1 MEILSTLL
9 NAILVPL
16 VGALAALWAALSVYL
31 TVAGRNAQER
41 ASVVGLTLDTLHEI
55 EASTLSPEEQVRE
68 VERLVARLERSMLL
82 RVAGVLPERS
92 PLSEVF
98 ARAVTN
104 RHKLDW
110 FVTQASA
117 SRSPRANWRRIAAL
131 RLLAHQGYSGIV
143 PLLAQAVAEHD
154 SEIVGA
160 ALAILGRTPDVKAA
174 EILVGTLKAQQYS
187 SSRIATYLDQFP
199 LPIASLLRPLLHH
212 PDATVRYWGVTLLA
226 RHKNVPALEAELTA
240 LTKDPAPLV
249 RRASVASLARIN
261 APAADAAARP
271 LLTDP
276 VWFVR
281 AHAARA
287 IAESGNPDLAP
298 DVAPLLADRE
308 WWVRTAV
315 KEALQR
321 MGPEVW
327 SALVPYLDHPDTFA
341 RNGAAE
347 VLQNIGILDSLI
359 VLEAATARPSA
370 AKIEMLRKIA
380 AAGGTRMTEA
390 LLDRVDLQ
398 TRPRVR
404 DLLATL
410 GLEPAGAQS

>member
-1 MEILSTLL
+1 METLSTLL

-16 VGALAALWAALSVYL
+16 VGTLAVIWAALSAYL
-31 TVAGRNAQER
+31 LVASRKARVQ
-41 ASVVGLTLDTLHEI
+41 AAVVHGALADLRTLESSQ
-55 EASTLSPEEQVRE
+55 ASPEDQVRE
-68 VERLVARLERSMLL
+68 VEQLVGRLERLILL
-82 RVAGVLPERS
+82 RVAANLADRS

-110 FVTQASA
+110 FVQQASA

-143 PLLAQAVAEHD
+143 PLLAQAVADPD

-160 ALAILGRTPDVKAA
+160 ALAILGRTPDMKAA
-174 EILVGTLKAQQYS
+174 DILVGALKSQQYS
-187 SSRIATYLDQFP
+187 SSRVAMYLDQFP
-199 LPIASLLRPLLHH
+199 LPIPSLLRPLLQHQ
-212 PDATVRYWGVTLLA
+212 DATVRYWGVTLLA
-226 RHKNVPALEAELTA
+226 RHKNAAGLETELAA
-240 LTKDPAPLV
+240 LTSDAAPLV
-249 RRASVASLARIN
+249 RRAAIASLAQIN
-261 APAADAAARP
+261 ASAAVTAARP
-271 LLTDP
+271 LLADP

-287 IAESGNPDLAP
+287 IAETGDSEFAP

-359 VLEAATARPSA
+359 VLEAATARPSP

-390 LLDRVDLQ
+390 LLDRVDQ
-398 TRPRVR
+398 ETRPRVR
-404 DLLATL
+404 HLLATL

>member
-1 MEILSTLL
+1 METLSSLL
-9 NAILVPL
+9 TATLVPL
-16 VGALAALWAALSVYL
+16 VGALAVLWGALSLFLIASSRAARQRALVVQRALTEIAALESS
-31 TVAGRNAQER
+31 GKP
-41 ASVVGLTLDTLHEI
+41 
-55 EASTLSPEEQVRE
+55 PEDQVRE
-68 VERLVARLERSMLL
+68 IEHLVARLERLMLL
-82 RVAGVLPERS
+82 RVAASLADRS

-110 FVTQASA
+110 FVQQAS
-117 SRSPRANWRRIAAL
+117 STRSPRANWRRIAAL

-143 PLLAQAVAEHD
+143 PLLAQAVADHD

-160 ALAILGRTPDVKAA
+160 ALAILGRTPDMKAA
-174 EILVGTLKAQQYS
+174 EILVGSLKTQHYS
-187 SSRIATYLDQFP
+187 SSRIAMYLDQFP
-199 LPIASLLRPLLHH
+199 LPIPGLLRPLLHH
-212 PDATVRYWGVTLLA
+212 HDATVRYWGVTLLG
-226 RHKNVPALEAELTA
+226 RHKNVPGLEAELSA
-240 LTKDPAPLV
+240 LTADPAPLV
-249 RRASVASLARIN
+249 RRAAIASLAHIN
-261 APAADAAARP
+261 PAASVAAARP
-271 LLTDP
+271 LLGDP

-287 IAESGNPDLAP
+287 IAETEDEEYAA

-308 WWVRTAV
+308 WWVRTAA

-321 MGPEVW
+321 MGPAVW
-327 SALVPYLDHPDTFA
+327 SALVPYLDHPDPFA

-359 VLEAATARPSA
+359 VLEAATARPSP

-390 LLDRVDLQ
+390 LLDRVDQQ

-404 DLLATL
+404 HLLATL
-410 GLEPAGAQS
+410 GLEPAGVQP

>member
-1 MEILSTLL
+1 METLSTVLDS
-9 NAILVPL
+9 ILVPL
-16 VGALAALWAALSVYL
+16 VGALAALWAALSLYV
-31 TVAGRNAQER
+31 VAAGRAARER
-41 ASVVGLTLDTLHEI
+41 GVVVRRTLADLHRI
-55 EASTLSPEEQVRE
+55 ETDTLSPEDQVRE
-68 VERLVARLERSMLL
+68 VDALVAGLDRSDLLLAAGTLPDRSM
-82 RVAGVLPERS
+82 
-92 PLSEVF
+92 LSEVF

-110 FVTQASA
+110 FATQASA
-117 SRSPRANWRRIAAL
+117 TRGPRANWRRIAAL

-143 PLLAQAVAEHD
+143 PLLSQAVADHD

-160 ALAILGRTPDVKAA
+160 ALAILGRIPDMKAA
-174 EILVGTLKAQQYS
+174 EILIGALKAQQYS
-187 SSRIATYLDQFP
+187 ASRIAMYLDRFP
-199 LPIASLLRPLLHH
+199 LPIASLLQPLLHH
-212 PDATVRYWGVTLLA
+212 PDATVRYWGVTLLGKQ
-226 RHKNVPALEAELTA
+226 RNVASLEAELAA
-240 LTKDPAPLV
+240 LTNDAAPLV
-249 RRASVASLARIN
+249 RRAAIATLAQVN
-261 APAADAAARP
+261 PAAAVVSARR
-271 LLTDP
+271 LLGDP

-287 IAESGNPDLAP
+287 IAEAGDADLAAE
-298 DVAPLLADRE
+298 VAPLLADRE
-308 WWVRTAV
+308 WWVRTAS

-359 VLEAATARPSA
+359 VLEAATARPSRD
-370 AKIEMLRKIA
+370 KIEMLRKIA
-380 AAGGTRMTEA
+380 SAGGTRMTEA
-390 LLDRVDLQ
+390 LLDRVDQ
-398 TRPRVR
+398 DTRPRVR